1 MIKRVSYLKLL
12 GVTFQDSPTNWDK
25 HFDDLMERALKRMHW
40 PLECVKEMFIAY
52 LMFDYLFDC
61 LRYITFYVLYQSL
74 GCCCSDTKYLNQID
88 RLLGR
93 AFRFGYIQH
102 IWRHGGH
109 IACSKT
115 MKWRTCRCSKK
126 ILWELNSFLIQRFSF
141 VLINLHR
148 C

>member
-1 MIKRVSYLKLL
+1 MSYLKLL

-61 LRYITFYVLYQSL
+61 LRYVTFYVLYQSL
-74 GCCCSDTKYLNQID
+74 GCCCSDTKYLNQIY

-109 IACSKT
+109 TDVPKQ
-115 MKWRTCRCSKK
+115 WNGEHVGVPKK
-126 ILWELNSFLIQRFSF
+126 SFGSWTLFLYKGFLLFS
-141 VLINLHR
+141 
-148 C
+148 

>member
-61 LRYITFYVLYQSL
+61 LRYVTFYVLYQSL

-109 IACSKT
+109 IDVPKQ
-115 MKWRTCRCSKK
+115 WNGEHVGVPKK
-126 ILWELNSFLIQRFSF
+126 SFGSWTLFLYKGFLLFS
-141 VLINLHR
+141 
-148 C
+148 

>member
-109 IACSKT
+109 IDVPKQ
-115 MKWRTCRCSKK
+115 WNGEHVGVPKK
-126 ILWELNSFLIQRFSF
+126 SFGSWTLFLYKGFLLFS
-141 VLINLHR
+141 
-148 C
+148 

>member
-102 IWRHGGH
+102 IWCHGGH
-109 IACSKT
+109 IDVPKQ
-115 MKWRTCRCSKK
+115 WNGEHVGVPKK
-126 ILWELNSFLIQRFSF
+126 SFGSWTLFLYKGFLLFS
-141 VLINLHR
+141 
-148 C
+148 

>member
-1 MIKRVSYLKLL
+1 MSYLKLL

-109 IACSKT
+109 IDVPKQ
-115 MKWRTCRCSKK
+115 WNGEHVGVPKK
-126 ILWELNSFLIQRFSF
+126 SFGSWTLFLYKGFLLFS
-141 VLINLHR
+141 
-148 C
+148 